1 MLALFSPQVSY
12 LSCLTLALRGE
23 GIYLGKIEYAIT
35 FKITW
40 FNFKDVFS

>member
-1 MLALFSPQVSY
+1 MLAHPF
-12 LSCLTLALRGE
+12 LRFHILQAFWLE

-40 FNFKDVFS
+40 FNFKNVF